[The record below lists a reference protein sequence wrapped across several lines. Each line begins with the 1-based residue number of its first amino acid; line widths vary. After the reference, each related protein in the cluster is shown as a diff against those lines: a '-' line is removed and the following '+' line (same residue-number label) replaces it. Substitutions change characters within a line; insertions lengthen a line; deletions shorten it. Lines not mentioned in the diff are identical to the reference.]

1 MPLTILKWNKYKIN
15 NKQYPKDYL
24 ESYSQQQLDLLWALH
39 ELSKRK
45 L

>member
-1 MPLTILKWNKYKIN
+1 MPLTSFKWNKCKIN

-24 ESYSQQQLDLLWALH
+24 ESDSQQQLEFPWALH